1 MAVTTLLDIAKANAA
16 DPVVGLIE
24 EVVTFSPEVQFG
36 SARTIRGL
44 NYRTLVRTALPGVA
58 FRNANE
64 GAALTKSTW
73 ENRLIECYTLNP
85 RWECDKAVADR
96 YEDGATAFIAMEA
109 DAMLK
114 SSMIHLGSQFYYGTS
129 NDSKG
134 FPGLVAAYDST
145 NMEVDAGGTTSST
158 GSSVW
163 AVKFGAQGVQW
174 VYGANGQ
181 LAMSDVSEQRVLD
194 GSSNPYTAYCQ
205 ELLAYVGLQVGN
217 KYAIGRIRDLTE
229 DSGKGLTDARIAS
242 LLEKFPVGY
251 KPDYLFMNRRS
262 LRQLQSSRTATN
274 PTGAPAPFPSESFG
288 IPIVVTDSITS
299 TESLS

>member
-24 EVVTFSPEVQFG
+24 EVLTYSPEVALG

-96 YEDGATAFIAMEA
+96 YEDGAAAFIAMEA
-109 DAMLK
+109 DAMMK
-114 SSMIHLGSQFYYGTS
+114 ASMITLGSQFYYGTS
-129 NDSKG
+129 SDAKG
-134 FPGLVAAYDST
+134 FPGLVAAYDSS
-145 NMEVDAGGTTSST
+145 MEVDAGGTTAST
-158 GSSVW
+158 ASSVW
-163 AVKFGAQGVQW
+163 GVTFGPQAVQW
-174 VYGANGQ
+174 VYGSEGR
-181 LAMSDVSEQRVLD
+181 LSMSDLSEQRVLD
-194 GSSNPYTAYCQ
+194 ASNNPYTAYCQ
-205 ELLAYVGLQVGN
+205 ELLAYPGLQVGN
-217 KYAIGRIRDLTE
+217 KYAIARIRDLTA
-229 DSGKGLTDARIAS
+229 DSGKGLTDALIAQ
-242 LLEKFPVGY
+242 LLEKYPVGY

-299 TESLS
+299 TEALS

>member
-1 MAVTTLLDIAKANAA
+1 MAVTTLLDIAKANGTDAA
-16 DPVVGLIE
+16 VGLIE
-24 EVVTFSPEVQFG
+24 EVVTYAPEVALG
-36 SARTIRGL
+36 SARTIRGM

-73 ENRLIECYTLNP
+73 ENRLIECFTLNP

-96 YEDGATAFIAMEA
+96 YEDGAPAFIALEA
-109 DAMLK
+109 SAIMK
-114 SSMIHLGSQFYYGTS
+114 SSMITLGSQFYYGVS
-129 NDSKG
+129 NDAKG

-145 NMEVDAGGTTSST
+145 NMEIDAGGTTATT

-163 AVKFGAQGVQW
+163 AVTFGPQAVQW
-174 VYGANGQ
+174 VYGSGGM
-181 LAMSDVSEQRVLD
+181 LAMSDLSEQRVLD
-194 GSSNPYTAYCQ
+194 ASNNPYTAYCQ
-205 ELLAYVGLQVGN
+205 ELLAYPGLQVGN
-217 KYAIGRIRDLTE
+217 KYAIGRIRDLTA
-229 DSGKGLTDARIAS
+229 DSGKGLTDALVAQ
-242 LLEKFPVGY
+242 LLEKFPVGF

-299 TESLS
+299 TEALS

>member
-24 EVVTFSPEVQFG
+24 EVVTYAPEVMYG
-36 SARTIRGL
+36 AARTIRGL

-64 GAALTKSTW
+64 GSALTKSTW

-96 YEDGATAFIAMEA
+96 YEDGAAAFVALEA
-109 DAMLK
+109 DGVMKA
-114 SSMIHLGSQFYYGTS
+114 SMIHLGSQFYYGTA

-134 FPGLVAAYDST
+134 FPGLVAAYDSSA
-145 NMEVDAGGTTSST
+145 MEVDAGGTAANT

-163 AVKFGAQGVQW
+163 AVKFGPQAVQW
-174 VYGANGQ
+174 VYGNGGS
-181 LAMSDVSEQRVLD
+181 LEMSELDTQRVLD
-194 GSSNPYTAYCQ
+194 ASNNPYTAYVQ
-205 ELLAYVGLQVGN
+205 ELLAYPGLQVGN
-217 KYAIGRIRDLTE
+217 KYAIGRIRDLTA
-229 DSGKGLTDARIAS
+229 DTGKGLTDALIAQ

-288 IPIVVTDSITS
+288 IQIIVTDSITS
-299 TESLS
+299 TEALS